1 MKRLLCPA
9 ARDDMKKTI
18 AIILGI
24 SFASFCIKQIPS
36 YIIIELFEETAANVL
51 EWITILKHRVSS
63 KNVR

>member
-1 MKRLLCPA
+1 
-9 ARDDMKKTI
+9 MKKTI